1 MSCPDLRMV
10 DSQCHYDLWCIIPVE
25 NNVCSH
31 FSGLRYQHLEVSIFS
46 NEEQN
51 HYQNSISPS
60 TYIMQNI
67 QHILCKTFGHLT
79 YIMQSAQVENRM
91 VNTDTLSMSDS
102 STVSQK
108 LEKAFEVFSPTFTDS
123 LLSSAIFFL
132 GDAQLLQ

>member
-1 MSCPDLRMV
+1 
-10 DSQCHYDLWCIIPVE
+10 
-25 NNVCSH
+25 
-31 FSGLRYQHLEVSIFS
+31 
-46 NEEQN
+46 
-51 HYQNSISPS
+51 
-60 TYIMQNI
+60 
-67 QHILCKTFGHLT
+67 
-79 YIMQSAQVENRM
+79 M